1 MPADPQHWFGD
12 AFAHTRANERV
23 EITTGRES
31 VKVTWEERQELLDRI
46 WQAANGAV
54 LGGKFEA
61 VGTSRP
67 VVLEGED
74 VDLLDT
80 IVGVWDQDAGDLPE
94 GIRRL
99 REMLQAELVCRR
111 LGPG

>member
-1 MPADPQHWFGD
+1 MA
-12 AFAHTRANERV
+12 RANERV
-23 EITTGRES
+23 TITTGRES
-31 VKVTWEERQELLDRI
+31 VEVTWDERQELLDRI
-46 WQAANGAV
+46 RQAANGAV
-54 LGGKFEA
+54 LVGKFEA

-67 VVLEGED
+67 VELEGDD

-80 IVGVWDQDAGDLPE
+80 IIGIWDEDAGELPE

-99 REMLQAELVCRR
+99 REMLQAELVRRR

>member
-1 MPADPQHWFGD
+1 MA
-12 AFAHTRANERV
+12 RSNERV
-23 EITTGRES
+23 TITTGRES
-31 VKVTWEERQELLDRI
+31 AEITWDERQELLHRI

-67 VVLEGED
+67 VELEGDD

-80 IVGVWDQDAGDLPE
+80 IVGVWDQDPGEVPE

-99 REMLQAELVCRR
+99 REMLQAELVHRR
-111 LGPG
+111 LGPV

>member
-1 MPADPQHWFGD
+1 MAL
-12 AFAHTRANERV
+12 ANERV

-31 VKVTWEERQELLDRI
+31 VEISWDERQELLDRI
-46 WQAANGAV
+46 RQAANATV
-54 LGGKFEA
+54 LGGKFED

-67 VVLEGED
+67 VELEGDE

-80 IVGVWDQDAGDLPE
+80 IVGGWKQEAGELSE

-99 REMLQAELVCRR
+99 REMLQAELVRRR
-111 LGPG
+111 LGPI